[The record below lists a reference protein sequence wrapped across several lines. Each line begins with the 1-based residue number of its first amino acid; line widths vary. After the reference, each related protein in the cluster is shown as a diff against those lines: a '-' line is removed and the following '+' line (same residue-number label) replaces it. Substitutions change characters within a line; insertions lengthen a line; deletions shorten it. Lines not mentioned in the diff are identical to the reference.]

1 MHDPRRRGP
10 TRTEAASPYE
20 GERIAKVLAR
30 AGVCSRRDAERL
42 IAEGRVTVDGEVLT
56 SPALNVTARNL
67 IEVGGRPIEPA
78 EETRVWRFNKPPG
91 TITAARDPQGRP
103 TVFDALPEGMPRVVA
118 VGRLDFNTEGL
129 LLLTNDGELTRFL
142 ELPRNGLTRRYRVR
156 VNGDIDLRRMASLSN
171 GVTIS
176 GVRYGPV
183 KIEVERSEG
192 QNHWLSVTIQEGKN
206 REVRNI
212 MTHLGLKVSRLVRVE
227 YGPFSLGRLP
237 RGAVEEVPQRVLHRS
252 LKEFFSKKGRG

>member
-1 MHDPRRRGP
+1 M
-10 TRTEAASPYE
+10 
-20 GERIAKVLAR
+20 
-30 AGVCSRRDAERL
+30 
-42 IAEGRVTVDGEVLT
+42 
-56 SPALNVTARNL
+56 
-67 IEVGGRPIEPA
+67 
-78 EETRVWRFNKPPG
+78 
-91 TITAARDPQGRP
+91 
-103 TVFDALPEGMPRVVA
+103 
-118 VGRLDFNTEGL
+118 
-129 LLLTNDGELTRFL
+129 LLTNDGELARFL

-237 RGAVEEVPQRVLHRS
+237 RGGRRGGSAARPPSLTEGVLQQERS
-252 LKEFFSKKGRG
+252 WMIVRHGSWAGGVGERGEDATLLIPPVRDISPFPPGLTACSPS